1 MNNYF
6 LDCCILLERWHFYR
20 NGQSRNIA
28 EKGWTNDR
36 KNDRNDCKN
45 DRNDRKND
53 RKNDCNDRK
62 NDCNDRKSD
71 LYGGVI

>member
-36 KNDRNDCKN
+36 NDCKN

-53 RKNDCNDRK
+53 RK
-62 NDCNDRKSD
+62 SD
-71 LYGGVI
+71 LYF

>member
-6 LDCCILLERWHFYR
+6 LDCYILLERWHFYR

-28 EKGWTNDR
+28 EKGWMNDR
-36 KNDRNDCKN
+36 KN

-53 RKNDCNDRK
+53 RNDRK
-62 NDCNDRKSD
+62 NDRNDRKNDRNDRRND
-71 LYGGVI
+71 LYF